1 MSFGPLEQKLKEQA
15 QLTLKT
21 NTMKIKKNSW
31 VWMLLA
37 VILGCTEAPKQQ
49 TINEMQT
56 EVIPVKVEA
65 IKTSN
70 ASQIMEATGLLTTE
84 NEARYA
90 FLIGGIIQKIYVKE
104 GDSFTKGQLLA
115 SLNTTEIEAQYQQV
129 LLNLEKAKRDYTR
142 TQNMFRDSVA
152 TLEQFQN
159 ARTGVEIAQKTVDAV
174 LFNKKNAQ
182 IYAQNDGF
190 VTLKLSNPGE
200 VVAAGAP
207 VLAIHEKNT
216 NQSWVLKL
224 GVTDKFWKHI
234 TLHQNA
240 VVEIDAFEH
249 KKFEGKVSKKAMSA
263 DPTNGTYTIEI
274 KLLNPTEKLAV
285 GMFAKA
291 VFTTE
296 NTSNY
301 SIVPYDALLE
311 AEGKRAFV
319 FVPNNNK
326 VKRVPI
332 TIESFNNEYVVVKEG
347 LEDYTSVITSNSA
360 FLNENSTVKIVKN

>member
-1 MSFGPLEQKLKEQA
+1 MNS
-15 QLTLKT
+15 
-21 NTMKIKKNSW
+21 KKHTW
-31 VWMLLA
+31 IWMLLA
-37 VILGCTEAPKQQ
+37 IVYGCNEAPKQHS
-49 TINEMQT
+49 IKAMQT
-56 EVIPVKVEA
+56 EVIPVKVVA
-65 IKTSN
+65 IKASNTS
-70 ASQIMEATGLLTTE
+70 QMGQATGLLTTE
-84 NEARYA
+84 NEAKYA

-104 GDSFTKGQLLA
+104 GDSFTKGELLA

-129 LLNLEKAKRDYTR
+129 LLNLEKAKRDYNR
-142 TQNMFRDSVA
+142 TQNLFRDSVA

-182 IYAQNDGF
+182 IFAQNDGF

-216 NQSWVLKL
+216 NQSWIVKL
-224 GVTDKFWKHI
+224 GVTDKFWKTI
-234 TLHQNA
+234 TLNQKA
-240 VVEIDAFEH
+240 VVEIDAFGN
-249 KKFEGKVSKKAMSA
+249 KKFEGEVSKKAMNA
-263 DPTNGTYTIEI
+263 DPTNGTYAIEV
-274 KLLNPTEKLAV
+274 KLLNPDEKLAV

-291 VFTTE
+291 SFTNE
-296 NTSNY
+296 NTSKNG
-301 SIVPYDALLE
+301 IIPYDALLE
-311 AEGKRAFV
+311 AEGNKAFV
-319 FVPNNNK
+319 YVPYNKNK